1 MSKFGLTELDVRKL
15 EDVRGVLVDIS
26 IAHDIASNFNESKE
40 SVEISELINTAI
52 LASCNLRMRIED
64 ILRKAR
70 IKVMMAETPEEAII
84 RVREA
89 KYDRENSEYTKS
101 MHKWMEENTND

>member
-1 MSKFGLTELDVRKL
+1 
-15 EDVRGVLVDIS
+15 
-26 IAHDIASNFNESKE
+26 
-40 SVEISELINTAI
+40 
-52 LASCNLRMRIED
+52 MRIED